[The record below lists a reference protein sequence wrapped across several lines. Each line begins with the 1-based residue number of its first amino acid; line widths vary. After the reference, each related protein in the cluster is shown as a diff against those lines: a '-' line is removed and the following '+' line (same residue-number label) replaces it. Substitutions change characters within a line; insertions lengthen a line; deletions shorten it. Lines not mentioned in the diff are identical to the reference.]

1 MSYYLAHFVSW
12 LCCHLPGSFC
22 DWLGRCLGQM
32 TWPLVPAKR
41 RRMARENI
49 QRCLATDEQETGRI
63 ARASWVRFGPMI
75 FEVLRFPVIKRQID
89 RYVEIE
95 GAENLRQGLALGR
108 GAVIASAHSGNW
120 ELMGGALAAR
130 GFPIVGVAMR
140 QKEAGMDRFINDYR
154 RLVGMHI
161 TYKDDVR
168 EMFSMLKKGWAIGL
182 LMDQDSS
189 VRDGIVLDWFGQPTN
204 FVQGPAT
211 LARFKNAPL
220 IPGFITRKAD
230 GRHKIILFPPLFVP
244 HTSNKRED
252 IRQAMEQLSIIL
264 EQYIRQHPEEWF
276 WLHDRWKS
284 MRNRVEPHRPRYK
297 QAD

>member
-12 LCCHLPGSFC
+12 LCCRLPGGFC
-22 DWLGRCLGQM
+22 EWLGRVFGRM
-32 TWPLVPAKR
+32 TWPLVPGKR
-41 RRMARENI
+41 RRMAKENI
-49 QRCLATDEQETGRI
+49 CRCLGVDEAAAERI
-63 ARASWVRFGPMI
+63 ARASWIRFGPML
-75 FEVLRFPVIKRQID
+75 FEVLRFPVIKEQMAQ
-89 RYVEIE
+89 YVEIE
-95 GAENLRQGLALGR
+95 GGEYLRQGLELGR
-108 GAVIASAHSGNW
+108 GAVIAAAHSGNW
-120 ELMGGALAAR
+120 ELMGGALSAA

-168 EMFSMLKKGWAIGL
+168 EMFEMLKQGWAIGL

-211 LARFKNAPL
+211 LARFKNAPIL
-220 IPGFITRKAD
+220 PGFITRRAN
-230 GRHKIILFPPLFVP
+230 GTHKIILYPPIFVA
-244 HTSNKRED
+244 HTKNKRED
-252 IRQAMEQLSIIL
+252 IRAAMQAISVVL
-264 EQYIRQHPEEWF
+264 EQHIRQYPEEWF

-284 MRNRVEPHRPRYK
+284 MRNRVEPHHPRYREE
-297 QAD
+297 